1 MMLGSTMIVESSGQ
15 VAGCS
20 LVYRIDIVEQVD
32 KMSGVVASLVG
43 FGRQVDPIQY
53 VSSTMDPRLGLD
65 LQRNKTC
72 LHPT

>member
-1 MMLGSTMIVESSGQ
+1 MMLGSTMIVESSYQ

-32 KMSGVVASLVG
+32 QMSGVVASLVRC
-43 FGRQVDPIQY
+43 GRQVDSVQY
-53 VSSTMDPRLGLD
+53 VSSMMDPRFGLD
-65 LQRNKTC
+65 LQKNETC